1 MLADEIS
8 RLCIKSADT
17 YYKYLTDYNKGIQE
31 IRVLAVEKKEDNYR
45 LKLQKKPFSLDTLR
59 FSIRGKR
66 LLSDRVVVI
75 GFDEVTK
82 ILTIRPVSQCASLFE
97 SINEDDITV
106 DSDMRFLVKRTEE
119 FYKNYGDRI
128 GFSRPA
134 PTISTELVG
143 DLPYNASDEQEAAI
157 KTILTVPC
165 SYVWG
170 APGTGKTRFVLAQA
184 VLQYIRSG
192 KTVAIFAP
200 TNNALEQTVFGLMD
214 VLKETD
220 IPLNTVLRLG
230 VPSQRFKAAYPECCE
245 IQDQVQKLERLK
257 QELKELTDQKEIL
270 QNSRDF
276 VLQYEV
282 LNNQILPYFEK
293 LLLLSKA
300 YNQKLAELSKQI
312 EKHNQHW
319 ETFIAANQSSVR
331 QYETQIGRLHKQC
344 EERTAAAE
352 RWHMVFFPKKRAE
365 LKKQNQEAT
374 DRMEN
379 LCKEIFSL
387 NSEIKAYSNNKQD
400 FETAAKEIEQ
410 PSEAALIISLLQD
423 LAKQTFP
430 DVALLLR
437 VLKLTNVEKMKD
449 TVMSFRSKQTTEY
462 NEYLSVVEKSPE
474 DIDRKIANLTE
485 QINALQ
491 NRQSKNVRVIAATID
506 CYIGRYS
513 PTSDNSQDIN
523 RFCADHY
530 FLDESAYCSLIK
542 AATLFASDCPI
553 TFLGDHLQLPPVCE
567 LDSNSIASIEKYHT
581 AFLWDESA
589 LAIEPLFFS
598 SYKEVFTRYT
608 DKLPYVFSNIKK
620 ANLTETFRFGN
631 TLSTVLDSCT
641 YHNGLHSAPE
651 TDQFILQVIHAP
663 RIKGQQKRQNPAEA
677 KAIAEWVEAN
687 REEEYAVLTPYKNQ
701 VALIASAL
709 KGEEENVM
717 TIHASQGREWDTVL
731 FSVSDTYDMFFT
743 NSMIFPRLLNTAVSR
758 AKKRLIL
765 VCDTSFWDHQE
776 KQFITYLLHTA
787 KTEL

>member
-1 MLADEIS
+1 MSFGVNLNLGACECIGCAVDKFDFAANDGSTYVNGPNFIAFSVFGIHPNVITRSVRNYCGKFPGSHGHGNEHSLS
-8 RLCIKSADT
+8 RRIVFIGAGNGNGRDVLV
-17 YYKYLTDYNKGIQE
+17 
-31 IRVLAVEKKEDNYR
+31 RVGNNV
-45 LKLQKKPFSLDTLR
+45 
-59 FSIRGKR
+59 
-66 LLSDRVVVI
+66 
-75 GFDEVTK
+75 
-82 ILTIRPVSQCASLFE
+82 
-97 SINEDDITV
+97 
-106 DSDMRFLVKRTEE
+106 
-119 FYKNYGDRI
+119 
-128 GFSRPA
+128 
-134 PTISTELVG
+134 
-143 DLPYNASDEQEAAI
+143 
-157 KTILTVPC
+157 
-165 SYVWG
+165 
-170 APGTGKTRFVLAQA
+170 
-184 VLQYIRSG
+184 RSG
-192 KTVAIFAP
+192 EALRDFHVVEFPFAYVVKV
-200 TNNALEQTVFGLMD
+200 NICADGLN
-214 VLKETD
+214 LFD
-220 IPLNTVLRLG
+220 IRRNKV
-230 VPSQRFKAAYPECCE
+230 YPECCE
-245 IQDQVQKLERLK
+245 IQDQVQKLERIQ
-257 QELKELTDQKEIL
+257 QEIKELAGQKEIL
-270 QNSRDF
+270 QNGRDF
-276 VLQYEV
+276 VSQYEI

-293 LLLLSKA
+293 LIQFSKA
-300 YNQKLAELSKQI
+300 YNQKLSELSKQI
-312 EKHNQHW
+312 DKHNQHW
-319 ETFIAANQSSVR
+319 ETLIAANQSSVK
-331 QYETQIGRLHKQC
+331 QYEAQIGRLHKQC

-352 RWHMVFFPKKRAE
+352 RWHMMLFPKKRAE
-365 LKKQNQEAT
+365 LKKQNQEAEA
-374 DRMEN
+374 RMEN
-379 LCKEIFSL
+379 LCKEVFSL

-400 FETAAKEIEQ
+400 FETAAKKIEQ
-410 PSEAALIISLLQD
+410 PAEAARILSLLQD
-423 LAKQTFP
+423 LKKQTFP
-430 DVALLLR
+430 DVALLLS
-437 VLKLTNVEKMKD
+437 VLKLSNVEKIQDQVMK
-449 TVMSFRSKQTTEY
+449 FRDGHAAEY
-462 NEYLSVVEKSPE
+462 NEYLSVSEKSPE
-474 DIDRKIANLTE
+474 EIDRKIADLTE
-485 QINALQ
+485 QKNALQ
-491 NRQSKNVRVIAATID
+491 NKNVRVIAATID

-631 TLSTVLDSCT
+631 TLSTVLDSCI

-663 RIKGQQKRQNPAEA
+663 RIKGQKKRQNPAEA

-765 VCDTSFWDHQE
+765 VCDTSF
-776 KQFITYLLHTA
+776 
-787 KTEL
+787 